1 MEQNITSQGASG
13 TSQETGKAQI
23 PPQKKPE
30 FRTGVIRSDIQ
41 FIPPGE
47 HGDYAMIFDPLSE
60 AYYKLSE
67 RSCRILQL
75 MDRSYEFS
83 EFLARVNSFGLDCD
97 KAELLELINFLHA
110 NNLVA
115 PEYGALNMK
124 VMRHREMK
132 EKTTF
137 HRFMGMYLFFR
148 LPPIHPDGFF
158 TATMPFIRM
167 VAGPLDY
174 TQGAMN
180 NATRENFRSVY
191 TEPMSQGTRCRQLAE
206 YVIFDSPLNM
216 LCDAPTNYLK
226 EEECT
231 RFIASIPTVWDETK
245 ALSGKV
251 GEYIVMARQKDAAW
265 YVGGLTNWDA
275 RTVDLDLSFIGS
287 GDYQAELF
295 EDGLNADK
303 VGKDYRRQTFRIPI
317 NRKLKVL
324 MAPGGGFV
332 IKITKL

>member
-115 PEYGALNMK
+115 PEYGALNMEG
-124 VMRHREMK
+124 H
-132 EKTTF
+132 
-137 HRFMGMYLFFR
+137 
-148 LPPIHPDGFF
+148 
-158 TATMPFIRM
+158 A
-167 VAGPLDY
+167 
-174 TQGAMN
+174 
-180 NATRENFRSVY
+180 
-191 TEPMSQGTRCRQLAE
+191 
-206 YVIFDSPLNM
+206 
-216 LCDAPTNYLK
+216 AP
-226 EEECT
+226 
-231 RFIASIPTVWDETK
+231 
-245 ALSGKV
+245 
-251 GEYIVMARQKDAAW
+251 
-265 YVGGLTNWDA
+265 
-275 RTVDLDLSFIGS
+275 
-287 GDYQAELF
+287 
-295 EDGLNADK
+295 
-303 VGKDYRRQTFRIPI
+303 
-317 NRKLKVL
+317 
-324 MAPGGGFV
+324 
-332 IKITKL
+332 